1 MSLSL
6 FGIILGLVLLM
17 FLAYK
22 GYSIIW
28 VAPVC
33 AVVVAVLSGY
43 AILGP
48 CDYMDVMAP
57 DWKSAQMNIV
67 MKDKEV
73 NVLQLIV
80 RGLENL

>member
-28 VAPVC
+28 GAPVC
-33 AVVVAVLSGY
+33 AVGGAGLSG
-43 AILGP
+43 
-48 CDYMDVMAP
+48 
-57 DWKSAQMNIV
+57 
-67 MKDKEV
+67 
-73 NVLQLIV
+73 
-80 RGLENL
+80 

>member
-33 AVVVAVLSGY
+33 AVVVAVLLS
-43 AILGP
+43 
-48 CDYMDVMAP
+48 
-57 DWKSAQMNIV
+57 
-67 MKDKEV
+67 
-73 NVLQLIV
+73 LIHI
-80 RGLENL
+80 

>member
-28 VAPVC
+28 VA
-33 AVVVAVLSGY
+33 LS
-43 AILGP
+43 APWWWP
-48 CDYMDVMAP
+48 C
-57 DWKSAQMNIV
+57 SAAMPSWTPTLATI
-67 MKDKEV
+67 
-73 NVLQLIV
+73 
-80 RGLENL
+80 

>member
-43 AILGP
+43 AILTP
-48 CDYMDVMAP
+48 TLAT
-57 DWKSAQMNIV
+57 I
-67 MKDKEV
+67 
-73 NVLQLIV
+73 
-80 RGLENL
+80 